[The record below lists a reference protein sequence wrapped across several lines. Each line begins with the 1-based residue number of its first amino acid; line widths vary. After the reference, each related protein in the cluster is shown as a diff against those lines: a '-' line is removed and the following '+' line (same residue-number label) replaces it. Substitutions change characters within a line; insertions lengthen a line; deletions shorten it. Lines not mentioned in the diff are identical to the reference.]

1 MQSSKSKLNLV
12 HKLLVLQLESRLVGL
27 HKLTHLHLYSYFLK
41 YVRSREPSGLLRE
54 ANPMLRY
61 LTPRQPSVTSFLASL
76 AQATHSLVPPD
87 VLEPLVQ
94 KIADEFVSEAVA
106 AEVASA
112 GLNAIREIC
121 VRQPLAMTDVL
132 LQDLVQYRKS
142 KDKSVMMAAKA
153 MLGLYR
159 EVAPQML
166 QKRDRGKDAA
176 MGMRSGERKENRF
189 GEAEA
194 GGIEGLDL
202 LEKWKEEEREKKGEE
217 AGLAGAGDG
226 EEDGRDAEP
235 EDDDEADSAEWEVDD
250 QVDSDDSGG
259 WIDAESDVDVEADD
273 SDESDDDE
281 RLAKRA
287 KRDVDTADSD
297 EEAGQEGATGNHATH
312 KVSALATTK
321 VKKPST
327 ITLRI

>member
-1 MQSSKSKLNLV
+1 M
-12 HKLLVLQLESRLVGL
+12 
-27 HKLTHLHLYSYFLK
+27 
-41 YVRSREPSGLLRE
+41 
-54 ANPMLRY
+54 
-61 LTPRQPSVTSFLASL
+61 TSFLASL

-159 EVAPQML
+159 EVAPEML
-166 QKRDRGKDAA
+166 HKRDRGKDAA

-194 GGIEGLDL
+194 GGIEGLHL
-202 LEKWKEEEREKKGEE
+202 LEKWKEEEREKKREE
-217 AGLAGAGDG
+217 VGLAGAGDG
-226 EEDGRDAEP
+226 GEDGRDAEP
-235 EDDDEADSAEWEVDD
+235 EYDDEADSAEWEVDD
-250 QVDSDDSGG
+250 QADSDDSGG
-259 WIDAESDVDVEADD
+259 WIDAESDVDVAADD
-273 SDESDDDE
+273 SDESDDE

-287 KRDVDTADSD
+287 KRDVDSAGSV
-297 EEAGQEGATGNHATH
+297 EAAEEGATGDDATH
-312 KVSALATTK
+312 KVSTLATTK

-327 ITLRI
+327 VTLVIQGMSDYFASHDFADIGRAHRYSRLPT